1 MRFSLRALKISQK
14 LLLSILSFSVPILML
29 LYFTVSGISDNL
41 NFARSE
47 STGIRLLEPLAQLL
61 ILVPRHQR
69 LVESASTGASSS
81 FINNLETTTNLIDQ
95 NFEILEKETKAVGE
109 PIKITPSGLKEV
121 GKEQLLPANIEN
133 QWKTLRSSQTTRS
146 QEQLGRQYGDLTQH
160 IRDLITRVGDTSN
173 LILDPDLDS
182 YYLMDVVLV
191 ALPQAQQRVGEIL
204 LFDESLTSQ
213 TQLTNEERVKLEV
226 YGSLL
231 QQTDLDQVVQG
242 VSTSLQEDKNFY
254 GVSPSLQKNMPPVLS
269 LYQSA
274 VTKFSD
280 RLIQLARTNKG
291 DISNQD
297 SLALGE
303 DVLRNG
309 SELWTVGSKELDK
322 LLEKRIQYYQNK
334 QFIYLVLSFTALVI
348 SSFFVF
354 QVSREI
360 TVRLAKAVAIT
371 KDVARGDLTS
381 RVHVD
386 YQDEIGQLL
395 AAIRYMI
402 QDLNSLIRQTQESGI
417 QVSSSATELLATT
430 KQQEVVIMNQVE
442 STGNVRKSVK
452 EVSQL
457 IKKLVQKMGEVAS
470 LSEETAEFASNG
482 QSELVHME
490 ENMQNMEKASNNI
503 SIRLQ
508 TIKEKGENIT
518 SVVTTIAKVADQTNI
533 LSLNAAIEAEKA
545 GEYGRGFAVVA
556 RQIRRLAD
564 LTAVAALEIEQM
576 VQETQLAVSDGVG
589 EIESFIIKV
598 HHGVANTSKI
608 STQLT
613 KIIERVQALSPSF
626 EGVNIAMHEQSENV
640 NNINDSMVD
649 FEQGM
654 QQIKESLLE
663 TYSAIEQLNE
673 AAISLRER
681 MSRFQVNV

>member
-1 MRFSLRALKISQK
+1 MRFYLSSLKISQK
-14 LLLSILSFSVPILML
+14 LLLSILSFSIPILML
-29 LYFTVSGISDNL
+29 LYFTVSGINNIID
-41 NFARSE
+41 FARLE
-47 STGIRLLEPLAQLL
+47 STGNRLLEPLVQLL
-61 ILVPRHQR
+61 VLVPRHQR
-69 LVESASTGASSS
+69 LVEIASAGASSG
-81 FINNLETTTNLIDQ
+81 FINNLEPTTNLIEQ
-95 NFEILEKETKAVGE
+95 NFENLEKETKALGE
-109 PIKITPSGLKEV
+109 SLKITPLGLKEA
-121 GKEQLLPANIEN
+121 GMEQLLPENIAN
-133 QWKTLRSSQTTRS
+133 QWKTLRSSQTTSS
-146 QEQLGRQYGDLTQH
+146 QENLGRQYSDLIQR

-204 LFDESLTSQ
+204 LFCQSLTSQ
-213 TQLTNEERVKLEV
+213 TQLTNEERVKLEISA
-226 YGSLL
+226 SLL
-231 QQTDLDQVVQG
+231 RQADLDRIVQG
-242 VSTSLQEDKNFY
+242 VATSFREDKNFY
-254 GVSPSLQKNMPPVLS
+254 GVSPSLQKNMSSVLS
-269 LYQSA
+269 LYQPA

-291 DISNQD
+291 DIPKQD
-297 SLALGE
+297 FFEFGE
-303 DVLRNG
+303 EVLRNG
-309 SELWTVGSKELDK
+309 SELERVGSKELDT
-322 LLEKRIQYYQNK
+322 LLEKRIQYHQNK
-334 QFIYLVLSFTALVI
+334 RFIYLVLSLTALII

-360 TVRLAKAVAIT
+360 TVRLAQAVAIT
-371 KDVARGDLTS
+371 KDVARGNLTS

-430 KQQEVVIMNQVE
+430 KQQEVVIINQVE
-442 STGNVRKSVK
+442 STGNVMKSVK

-457 IKKLVQKMGEVAS
+457 IEKLVQKMGEVAS
-470 LSEETAEFASNG
+470 MSEETAEFASNG

-503 SIRLQ
+503 YRRLQ
-508 TIKEKGENIT
+508 TIQEKGENIT
-518 SVVTTIAKVADQTNI
+518 SVVTTIAKVADQINI

-545 GEYGRGFAVVA
+545 GEYGRGFAVVS

-564 LTAVAALEIEQM
+564 QTAVASLEIEQM
-576 VQETQLAVSDGVG
+576 VQETQLAVSDGVV
-589 EIESFIIKV
+589 EIESFITKV

-663 TYSAIEQLNE
+663 TYWAIEQLNE
-673 AAISLRER
+673 AAINLQER
-681 MSRFQVNV
+681 VSRFQVDV